1 MKTNY
6 YIGLMSGTSLDG
18 VDAAVLSFP
27 QSGAPSLIATH
38 YTPLPAEL
46 KSRIQRH
53 MSARQHVQNHG
64 TLDCEV
70 GHLLATSVSD
80 LLNAAG
86 LSSHDITAIGSPGL
100 TLWHAPNHPY
110 PHSLQIGN
118 PHVIAAKTHITT
130 VADFR
135 QTDIAFGGQG
145 APLAPAFHA
154 ALWQCPTQNRNIVN
168 IGGMANITQLYQD
181 NNTVIGYDTG
191 PGNTL
196 MDAWV
201 MQHFQRP
208 YDEAGRLAVQGHCL
222 RPLLNTLLSD
232 PYFSAPTPKSTGRE
246 YFNLSWLNSQLSGRE
261 DPLDVLATLMALTAQ
276 TIVDQALPGPL
287 FVCGGGAHHGPLMA
301 LIATL
306 HADPVAT
313 TEAIGMDPDYVEAA
327 TFAWFA
333 QQTLTGTPVDLSSIT
348 GSKHPLCLGS
358 IYPAQGRSTL

>member
-1 MKTNY
+1 MKTDY

-27 QSGAPSLIATH
+27 QSGAPSLVATH

-46 KSRIQRH
+46 KSRIQIH
-53 MSARQHVQNHG
+53 MSTPQRAQDHG
-64 TLDCEV
+64 ALDSEV
-70 GHLLATSVSD
+70 GHLLATSASD
-80 LLNAAG
+80 LLKAAK
-86 LSSHDITAIGSPGL
+86 LSSDDITAIGSPGL
-100 TLWHAPNHPY
+100 TLWHAPSGPY

-154 ALWQCPTQNRNIVN
+154 ALWQCPAQHRNIVN
-168 IGGMANITQLYQD
+168 IGGMANITQLHQD
-181 NNTVIGYDTG
+181 GNTVIGYDTG

-208 YDEAGRLAVQGHCL
+208 YDQGGELAKQGNCL
-222 RPLLNTLLSD
+222 MPLLNTLLLD
-232 PYFSAPTPKSTGRE
+232 PYFSAPAPKSTGRE
-246 YFNLSWLNSQLSGRE
+246 YFNLPWLNQHLLGQE
-261 DPLDVLATLMALTAQ
+261 DPLDVLATLVALTAH

-287 FVCGGGAHHGPLMA
+287 FVCGGGAHHAPLMA
-301 LIATL
+301 QMAAL
-306 HADPVAT
+306 HQGPVAT
-313 TEAIGMDPDYVEAA
+313 TAAIGMDPDYVEAA

-333 QQTLTGTPVDLSSIT
+333 QQTLTGTPVHLSGIT
-348 GSKHPLCLGS
+348 GSKRPLCLGS
-358 IYPAQGRSTL
+358 IYPAQGRNTP